1 MLFRSQPAQYSHLLE
16 QQAQPAQYSQ
26 HSTRPPQ
33 AQASV
38 LPSSEPG
45 LNYNPQS
52 HIHPVP
58 HPDQLYQHSLA
69 HQQQQQHLQPSFS
82 QSGPLAAQLAST
94 ATHAPDQSGLGPRQG
109 LDAAAV
115 AAAAGL
121 ASTATHAPD
130 QSGLGPRQGLD
141 AAAVAAAAGLASKA
155 THAPDQSGRGPR
167 QGLDVAAVAAAAEA
181 EDKVPWWTRVE
192 GNFAQVSMAKK

>member
-1 MLFRSQPAQYSHLLE
+1 M
-16 QQAQPAQYSQ
+16 
-26 HSTRPPQ
+26 
-33 AQASV
+33 
-38 LPSSEPG
+38 
-45 LNYNPQS
+45 
-52 HIHPVP
+52 
-58 HPDQLYQHSLA
+58 
-69 HQQQQQHLQPSFS
+69 
-82 QSGPLAAQLAST
+82 
-94 ATHAPDQSGLGPRQG
+94 
-109 LDAAAV
+109 DAAAV